1 MKKKLKKNLILSGI
15 ILFLV
20 IAFGLILYFG
30 VLQSVL
36 GVSEA
41 LNYKTTFDYN
51 DGEVGIKSVE
61 ATLNLPIQTSEFSLT
76 PYYNRYTAND
86 GSGSFAIK
94 YEIFNYQTNSWETFH
109 DKTWVLTTSA
119 SRVST
124 EGGEIYTKGVPMQIV
139 SDKTTATGVYPSITN
154 KYYSCADGKTVE
166 QYIALGLIPTSTDP
180 TRLIWNQ
187 YCVYQ
192 EGSAVDTGSQNR
204 RYFPPLYTFNT
215 NYISNNQALFRI
227 TYNGITSSMSDP
239 DNTAF
244 KIELWKVITNEA
256 TVWTYNTTTLICE
269 SSSKYT
275 YELTTNDYYSE
286 IDCKIANNITEVE
299 KCSIFNPCGVGYDCI
314 DGVCEEIEEPP
325 IQPPVNEKEIN
336 WKKII
341 TWVSISLVVIFIITI
356 ILLRKK

>member
-1 MKKKLKKNLILSGI
+1 MKKLTSNLVIVGVI
-15 ILFLV
+15 ILLV
-20 IAFGLILYFG
+20 VAFGLMIYFG
-30 VLQSVL
+30 VINSVT
-36 GVSEA
+36 GVNQV
-41 LNYKTTFDYN
+41 LNYKTTFDFN
-51 DGEVGIKSVE
+51 DGDTGTKSSE
-61 ATLNLPIQTSEFSLT
+61 ANLNLPIQTTEFSLT

-94 YEIFNYQTNSWETFH
+94 YEIFNYNTNSWEVFH
-109 DKTWVLTTSA
+109 DKTWSLTTSA

-166 QYIALGLIPTSTDP
+166 QYIASGLIPTSTDP

-187 YCVYQ
+187 YCIYQ
-192 EGSAVDTGSQNR
+192 EGSAVDTGSQVR

-244 KIELWKVITNEA
+244 QIELWKVITNKA
-256 TVWTYNTTTLICE
+256 NVWTYNPTTSKCVI
-269 SSSKYT
+269 SSKYT
-275 YELTTNDYYSE
+275 YELTAEDYYSE
-286 IDCKIANNITEVE
+286 IDCKLAN
-299 KCSIFNPCGVGYDCI
+299 
-314 DGVCEEIEEPP
+314 IEEPIPDEPNEPGEPNEPDEEEPNEDP
-325 IQPPVNEKEIN
+325 IEDTEPKLID

-341 TWVSISLVVIFIITI
+341 IWVSISLIVIFIFLAF
-356 ILLRKK
+356 ILLWKRRK